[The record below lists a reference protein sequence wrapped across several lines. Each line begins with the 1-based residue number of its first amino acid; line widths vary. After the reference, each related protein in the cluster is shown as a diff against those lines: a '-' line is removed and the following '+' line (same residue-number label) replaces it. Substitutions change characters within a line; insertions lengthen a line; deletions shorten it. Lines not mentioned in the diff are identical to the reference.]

1 MSVGEDIETAI
12 NAAIEQVIRDHE
24 GGFTLKW
31 VALVETVDPDGERG
45 VWTMTSADVKAW
57 DTLGLLEYGRQKQNA
72 QIMRNDD

>member
-1 MSVGEDIETAI
+1 MSVGEDIEIAI
-12 NAAIEQVIRDHE
+12 NSAIEQVIRDHE

-57 DTLGLLEYGRQKQNA
+57 DTLGLLEYGKQKQNA
-72 QIMRNDD
+72 QIIRNDD